1 MVESSLEASRPKAR
15 RPRQPATPQ
24 KQATDTL
31 FKGLDRFGLA
41 PILLMA
47 LAYLG
52 HTQVVQ
58 PIATAYMKMVA
69 QVGDTNEML
78 RKEIETNN
86 RDDMERVAAISAAQS
101 LNQQLAET
109 NRELNTQILQAL
121 AAANEERRKIHG
133 ETQAVLERVVRVLDK
148 DAQK

>member
-1 MVESSLEASRPKAR
+1 MVDSNLEASRPKAR
-15 RPRQPATPQ
+15 RPRQSSTPQ

-41 PILLMA
+41 PILLIA

-52 HTQVVQ
+52 HTQIVQ

-78 RKEIETNN
+78 RREIEKNN
-86 RDDMERVAAISAAQS
+86 LDDMERVAAISAAQS
-101 LNQQLAET
+101 LNQKLAET
-109 NRELNTQILQAL
+109 NRELNLQIIQAL
-121 AAANEERRKIHG
+121 SAANEERRKIHG